1 MNNVYDSI
9 KVKSDSGN
17 YEVAFFKSLQ
27 DLNNFSKLPENYLVI
42 CDKNIFNKYE
52 LAILAVFNSPMYI
65 IDSNESAKTLDGVQ
79 LFSKWLIEN
88 SAHKKT
94 TIVAIGGGV
103 IQDIATFTSHI
114 FYRGVDLVFIPT
126 TLLSQADSCIGAKC
140 GINILPYK
148 NQLGVFHS
156 PKLVIIVEEFLLTLA
171 ELDIISGFGEILKLS
186 VTGPNQ
192 FFINLSEYLDQY
204 KFSCKEILPII
215 KLSLLAKLVI
225 IEEDEFESDLR
236 RVLNYGHSFGH
247 SLESLTKNQ
256 VPHGHA
262 VLFGMDLINYLGVKW
277 GITSKSYY
285 EKFNDL
291 LVNHFS
297 SFKLPQNINAEIL
310 VSGLRND
317 KKAEKTF
324 INFAVP
330 INIGE
335 IVIHKVLLNSDLI
348 KLVDE
353 YLSEK
358 SVFRAS

>member
-1 MNNVYDSI
+1 MNNNYDSLT
-9 KVKSDSGN
+9 VNSDSGN
-17 YEVAFFKSLQ
+17 YEVVFYKSLH
-27 DLNNFSKLPENYLVI
+27 DLDRFSQLPENYLVI
-42 CDKNIFNKYE
+42 CDKNVFIKYKSIFVS
-52 LAILAVFNSPMYI
+52 VFNGPFYI
-65 IDSNESAKTLDGVQ
+65 VDSIESAKTLDGVQ

-88 SAHKKT
+88 NAHKKT

-114 FYRGVDLVFIPT
+114 FYRGIDLLFIPT

-156 PKLVIIVEEFLLTLA
+156 PKLVIIIEEFLLTLT

-186 VTGPNQ
+186 VTGPNH
-192 FFINLSEYLDQY
+192 FFLALLEYLEVH

-215 KLSLLAKLVI
+215 RSSLLAKLAI
-225 IEEDEFESDLR
+225 IEEDEFELDLR
-236 RVLNYGHSFGH
+236 RILNYGHSFGH

-256 VPHGHA
+256 IPHGHA
-262 VLFGMDLINYLGVKW
+262 VLFGMDIINYLGFKW

-285 EKFNDL
+285 ENFT
-291 LVNHFS
+291 S
-297 SFKLPQNINAEIL
+297 SLSKYFGGFRLPKNINSEIL

-324 INFAVP
+324 INFAIPVKV
-330 INIGE
+330 GE
-335 IVIHKVLLNSDLI
+335 IVIHRAPLNSDLI

-353 YLSEK
+353 YLNEK

>member
-1 MNNVYDSI
+1 MSNTYDSL

-17 YEVAFFKSLQ
+17 YEVAFFRTLEELKK
-27 DLNNFSKLPENYLVI
+27 FSNLPEHYLVI
-42 CDKNIFNKYE
+42 CDKNIFIKYE
-52 LAILAVFNSPMYI
+52 SSIVSAFNSPFYI

-88 SAHKKT
+88 GAHKKT

-103 IQDIATFTSHI
+103 VQDIATFTSHI
-114 FYRGVDLVFIPT
+114 FYRGIDLIFIPT

-140 GINILPYK
+140 GINILPFK

-156 PKLVIIVEEFLLTLA
+156 PKLVMIVEEFLLTLT
-171 ELDIISGFGEILKLS
+171 ETDIISGFGEILKLS
-186 VTGPNQ
+186 VTGPNH
-192 FFINLSEYLDQY
+192 FFHTLLEYLEEN

-215 KLSLLAKLVI
+215 KSSLSAKLAI
-225 IEEDEFESDLR
+225 IEEDEFELDLR
-236 RVLNYGHSFGH
+236 RILNYGHSFGH
-247 SLESLTKNQ
+247 SLESSTKNQ

-262 VLFGMDLINYLGVKW
+262 VLFGMDIINYLGVKW
-277 GITSKSYY
+277 GITSESYY
-285 EKFNDL
+285 EKFTESL
-291 LVNHFS
+291 SKYFS
-297 SFKLPQNINAEIL
+297 SFRVPKNITAEIL

-335 IVIHKVLLNSDLI
+335 IIIQKVPLNSDLI

-353 YLSEK
+353 YMNEK